1 MNYVFY
7 DFETTGRSSTWDQI
21 IQVGAVLV
29 NDTFDIYGIEYYPNA
44 SVFIYD
50 RWGVKK
56 FESKN
61 NIYVPWD
68 GYTDGVENEIG
79 TYYYVIELN
88 TGQKNYSGSITLKR

>member
-1 MNYVFY
+1 MEIGFDEENCLFIPSIFTPNS
-7 DFETTGRSSTWDQI
+7 DG
-21 IQVGAVLV
+21 L
-29 NDTFDIYGIEYYPNA
+29 NDTFDIYGIEYYPDA

-56 FESKN
+56 FESIN

-68 GYTDGVENEIG
+68 GQTDGVENEIG

-88 TGQKNYSGSITLKR
+88 TGQKKYSGSITLKR